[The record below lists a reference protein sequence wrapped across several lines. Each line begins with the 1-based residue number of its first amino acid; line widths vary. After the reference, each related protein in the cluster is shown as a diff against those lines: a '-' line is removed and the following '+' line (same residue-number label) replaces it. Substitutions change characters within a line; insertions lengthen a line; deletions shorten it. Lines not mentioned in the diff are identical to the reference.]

1 MTTLPVATTQIS
13 LYPANTDTPDASPSA
28 KVAGYLAIPNEP
40 GQFPGIVVLQEIF
53 GVNTHI
59 KSVVERIASMGYV
72 AIAPALFDRTVPEF
86 EVGYTSADVSLG
98 RSYAERTN
106 AAQLLSDIQAAI
118 DYLKTLPQVQPHF
131 GCIGFCFGGHV
142 AYLAATLPDIAVTA
156 SFYGAGITTRTPG
169 GGAPSIGQTESIAGT
184 MYMFFGMDDASIP
197 PDQIAQIEAALT
209 QNGVPHQIWQYPG
222 AEHGFCCDLR
232 ASYHPTAAASA
243 WQHVEE
249 LFQHLKSD
257 WVGRHNI
264 YITPTWYVPI
274 ETLRNSRTSQF
285 PTPNSNE

>member
-1 MTTLPVATTQIS
+1 MTTLPVATTQVS
-13 LYPANTDTPDASPSA
+13 LYPVSTDTQDALLSA
-28 KVAGYLAIPNEP
+28 KVAGYLATPAAP
-40 GQFPGIVVLQEIF
+40 GQFPGVIVLQEIF

-72 AIAPALFDRTVPEF
+72 AIAPALFDRLAPEF
-86 EVGYTSADVSLG
+86 ETGYTSADVELG
-98 RSYAERTN
+98 RSYAQKTD
-106 AAQLLSDIQAAI
+106 APQLLADIQAAI
-118 DYLKTLPQVQPHF
+118 DYLKTLPQVTHQF

-197 PDQIAQIEAALT
+197 PDQIAQIETALA
-209 QNGVPHQIWQYPG
+209 QNDVPHQIWQYPG

-232 ASYHPTAAASA
+232 ASYHPTAAAEA

-257 WVGRHNI
+257 
-264 YITPTWYVPI
+264 
-274 ETLRNSRTSQF
+274 
-285 PTPNSNE
+285 